1 MNLPRLAVAAA
12 VVALTAACG
21 GGSSGS
27 PAAAPATSAP
37 AATPANSACTAGLK
51 LGQPGVVTIACD
63 GTAVMKVSGSANGQI
78 SGGTCTTAAGLFVVN
93 AGVVVDH
100 TFTGPKPNFLSV
112 NTPPQ
117 GGGGPDTAATVVMDG
132 KLYGGSGRFGGTTTF
147 SADLKSLEFKGTA
160 DTGGDQVTIDV
171 TC

>member
-1 MNLPRLAVAAA
+1 MNSRQIAVAVAALAVAA
-12 VVALTAACG
+12 C
-21 GGSSGS
+21 GGSSGGG
-27 PAAAPATSAP
+27 PAAAPATVAP
-37 AATPANSACTAGLK
+37 AATPANSPCTGGHK
-51 LGQPGVVTIACD
+51 LGEPGVVTIACD
-63 GTAVMKVSGSANGQI
+63 GSAVLKVSGSANGQV
-78 SGGTCTTAAGLFVVN
+78 SGGTCKTASGLFVAN

-147 SADLKSLEFKGTA
+147 SADHKSLQFKGTA